1 MEFTHAVLKGV
12 IWNDLEWWWSIA
24 QCLWDSWAS
33 CTMFNCIITVCWTDR
48 FTHHRML
55 FSSQSL
61 VSFQF
66 ITPSTYYQF
75 HVFSMWLL
83 RVCWSVVRLDS
94 FWRAVFKNPVFTTR
108 LYMWLLRRAVLLILS
123 KIFVK
128 PAYYEVSQEE
138 CWFSWYSLSVMSIC
152 IRFQVSLRLC
162 FDLS

>member
-24 QCLWDSWAS
+24 RCLCDSWAS

-83 RVCWSVVRLDS
+83 RVCWSVVRFDS

-108 LYMWLLRRAVLLILS
+108 HILDCTCDCCTVQFCWYWVRFPS
-123 KIFVK
+123 SRPIMRSVK
-128 PAYYEVSQEE
+128 KNAGSAGIP
-138 CWFSWYSLSVMSIC
+138 
-152 IRFQVSLRLC
+152 
-162 FDLS
+162 